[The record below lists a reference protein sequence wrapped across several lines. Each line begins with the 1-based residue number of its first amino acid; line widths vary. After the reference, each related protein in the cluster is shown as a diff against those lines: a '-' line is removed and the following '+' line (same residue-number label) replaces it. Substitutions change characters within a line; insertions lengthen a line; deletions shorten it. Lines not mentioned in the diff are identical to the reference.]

1 MASLCLMF
9 EGKPD
14 LDNMMSYFHIWKDI
28 PTPSPAIEALKKIQL
43 YMVKN
48 PEPPLAKTLE
58 K

>member
-28 PTPSPAIEALKKIQL
+28 PTPSLAIEALEKNSTL
-43 YMVKN
+43 YG
-48 PEPPLAKTLE
+48 
-58 K
+58 